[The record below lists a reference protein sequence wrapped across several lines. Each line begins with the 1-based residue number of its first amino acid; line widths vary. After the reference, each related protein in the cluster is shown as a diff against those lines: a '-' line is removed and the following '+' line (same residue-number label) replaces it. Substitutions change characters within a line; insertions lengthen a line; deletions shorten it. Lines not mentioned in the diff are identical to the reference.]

1 VDWNISFVSSV
12 EKYPSAFCPPNVSCR
27 SVRKW
32 TSFGRMSE
40 EEPSP
45 EESPRAQ
52 HAQRN
57 NGSMR
62 EAIRVYPVSEVSIA
76 LISQENNVH

>member
-1 VDWNISFVSSV
+1 
-12 EKYPSAFCPPNVSCR
+12 
-27 SVRKW
+27 
-32 TSFGRMSE
+32 MSE